1 MSPQGRPKGEYR
13 SAKREGQPMKSTAT
27 RVAAWFAL
35 SLLGAA
41 TLGHHVAPAL
51 DKTLADLSQ
60 LCAPA
65 PAEKV
70 PLPRCGVA

>member
-1 MSPQGRPKGEYR
+1 
-13 SAKREGQPMKSTAT
+13 MKSTTT

-35 SLLGAA
+35 TLLGAA
-41 TLGHHVAPAL
+41 TLGFHVAPAL
-51 DKTLADLSQ
+51 DRSLASLSQ

-65 PAEKV
+65 PAERV